1 MLVFHQCPWNQKR
14 INMSDRGTGV
24 KVELHFTRNLGNFE
38 NIKVG
43 IAIEDFVRDGES
55 TSTATDRVYAFVEN
69 KIIEKMQEIEE
80 ELKAHK
86 K

>member
-1 MLVFHQCPWNQKR
+1 
-14 INMSDRGTGV
+14 MSDRGTGV

-86 K
+86 KWKFI